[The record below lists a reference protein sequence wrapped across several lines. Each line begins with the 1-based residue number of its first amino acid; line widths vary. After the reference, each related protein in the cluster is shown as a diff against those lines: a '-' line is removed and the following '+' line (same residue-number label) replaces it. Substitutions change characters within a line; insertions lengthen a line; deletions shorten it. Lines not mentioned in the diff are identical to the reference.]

1 MIGPKEK
8 KERALGERLGLKGE
22 RCASPKCAAVRK
34 PYRPGVH
41 GPVRGSRRRGALSEF
56 GRQLKEKQKFKI
68 SYGLDERN
76 LRQVFLLAKR
86 AKGSASDKLLEF
98 LERRLDNV
106 VFRLGMAPS
115 RGAARQLIVHGHI
128 LVNKKRVRSP
138 SFYLRSGDV
147 VGVKIGSESTTA
159 IARRKEVLAKYETPS
174 WLELDREKLEG
185 RVLSLPKEIKPPFDI
200 NLLVESFSK

>member
-34 PYRPGVH
+34 PYRPGMH
-41 GPVRGSRRRGALSEF
+41 GTSRARRSALSEF
-56 GRQLKEKQKFKI
+56 GRQLKEKQKFKV

-86 AKGSASDKLLEF
+86 SKGSAADKLLEF

-106 VFRLGMAPS
+106 VFRLGIAPG
-115 RGAARQLIVHGHI
+115 RGAARQLVVHGHI
-128 LVNKKRVRSP
+128 LVNGKRVRSP
-138 SFYLRSGDV
+138 SFYLKSGDIV
-147 VGVKIGSESTTA
+147 SIKVGSELKTA
-159 IARRKEVLAKYETPS
+159 IAQRKEVLSKYQAPA
-174 WLELDREKLEG
+174 WLELDKEKLEG
-185 RVLSLPKEIKPPFDI
+185 RVLSLPKEVKPPFDI